1 MDERNTFDENVPTL
15 TLDGAAA
22 VASEPAAAEE
32 PTVIP
37 ELQGFDA
44 KVKEAAAEVI
54 DESMLTDAEKKVVDD
69 FVEKIDIRDTSTV
82 MQYGSAAQ
90 TKVSQFSDTTLD
102 KVRTKDLG
110 EIGDTIANLV
120 TELKGLSLEDDEKG
134 FKGFFKRTSNKMT
147 AMKAKYEKAEVN
159 VDAICKVL
167 QNHQITLL
175 RDIATLDKLYE
186 VNLSYQKE
194 LTMYIIAGK
203 KKLKLERETTL
214 KELMKKAT
222 DSGLAED
229 AQAAR
234 DFSDLCD
241 RFEKKIYDLELTRM
255 ISIQMA
261 PQIRLIQNSDTLMV
275 EKIQSTLVN
284 TIPLW
289 KSQMVIALGLS
300 HASQAMEAQR
310 EVSNVTNEL
319 LKKNAD
325 ALKTSSIEVAKESER
340 GIVDMETL
348 RHTNEQLVSTL
359 EEVIR
364 IQDDGRTKRRE
375 SEAELVKIESELK
388 QKLLDIN
395 TGKSTAESD
404 GALK

>member
-1 MDERNTFDENVPTL
+1 MEENIFDTNVPSL
-15 TLDGAAA
+15 TLDGAT
-22 VASEPAAAEE
+22 AAAEAPSE
-32 PTVIP
+32 SAASP
-37 ELQGFDA
+37 ELQSFDV

-69 FVEKIDIRDTSTV
+69 FVKKIDIRDSTVV

-90 TKVSQFSDTTLD
+90 TKVSQFSDSTLE

-110 EIGDTIANLV
+110 EIGDTITNLV
-120 TELKGLSLEDDEKG
+120 NQLKGLSIDEDEKG
-134 FKGFFKRTSNKMT
+134 IKSFFKRSSNKLST
-147 AMKAKYEKAEVN
+147 MKTKYEKAEVN
-159 VDAICKVL
+159 VDSICKVL
-167 QNHQITLL
+167 QDHQVTLL
-175 RDIATLDKLYE
+175 HDIATLDKLYAT
-186 VNLSYQKE
+186 NLDYQKE

-214 KELMKKAT
+214 SDLMKKAA

-241 RFEKKIYDLELTRM
+241 RFEKKLYDLELTRM

-261 PQIRLIQNSDTLMV
+261 PQIRLIQNSDTMMV

-289 KSQMVIALGLS
+289 KSQMVIALGLT
-300 HASQAMEAQR
+300 HASQAMDAQR

-325 ALKTSSIEVAKESER
+325 ALKTSTIEVAKESER

-364 IQDDGRTKRRE
+364 IQDDGRAKRRE
-375 SEAELVKIESELK
+375 SEAELAKIEAELK

-395 TGKSTAESD
+395 TGKKTAES
-404 GALK
+404 GELK

>member
-1 MDERNTFDENVPTL
+1 MEENIFDTNVPSL
-15 TLDGAAA
+15 TLDGAT
-22 VASEPAAAEE
+22 AAAEAPSE
-32 PTVIP
+32 SAASP
-37 ELQGFDA
+37 ELQSFDV

-69 FVEKIDIRDTSTV
+69 FVTKIDIRDSTVV

-90 TKVSQFSDTTLD
+90 TKVSQFSDSTLE

-110 EIGDTIANLV
+110 EIGDTITNLV
-120 TELKGLSLEDDEKG
+120 NQLKGLSIDEDEKG
-134 FKGFFKRTSNKMT
+134 IKSFFKRSSNKLST
-147 AMKAKYEKAEVN
+147 MKTKYEKAEVN
-159 VDAICKVL
+159 VDSICKVL
-167 QNHQITLL
+167 QDHQVTLL
-175 RDIATLDKLYE
+175 HDIATLDKLYAT
-186 VNLSYQKE
+186 NLDYQKE

-214 KELMKKAT
+214 SDLMKKAA

-241 RFEKKIYDLELTRM
+241 RFEKKLYDLELTRM

-261 PQIRLIQNSDTLMV
+261 PQIRLIQNSDTMMV

-289 KSQMVIALGLS
+289 KSQMVIALGLT
-300 HASQAMEAQR
+300 HASQAMDAQR

-325 ALKTSSIEVAKESER
+325 ALKTSTIEVAKESER

-364 IQDDGRTKRRE
+364 IQDDGRAKRRE
-375 SEAELVKIESELK
+375 SEAELAKIEAELK

-395 TGKSTAESD
+395 TGKKTAES
-404 GALK
+404 GELK

>member
-1 MDERNTFDENVPTL
+1 MEEKIFDTNVPSL
-15 TLDGAAA
+15 TLDGAT
-22 VASEPAAAEE
+22 AAAEAPVE
-32 PTVIP
+32 SAAAP
-37 ELQGFDA
+37 ELQSFDV

-69 FVEKIDIRDTSTV
+69 FVTKIDIRDSTVV

-90 TKVSQFSDTTLD
+90 TKVSQFSDSTLE

-110 EIGDTIANLV
+110 EIGDTITNLV
-120 TELKGLSLEDDEKG
+120 NQLKGMSIDEDEKG
-134 FKGFFKRTSNKMT
+134 IKSFFKRSSNKLST
-147 AMKAKYEKAEVN
+147 MKTKYERAEVN
-159 VDAICKVL
+159 VDSICKVL
-167 QNHQITLL
+167 QDHQVTLL
-175 RDIATLDKLYE
+175 HDIATLDKLYAT
-186 VNLSYQKE
+186 NLDYQKE

-214 KELMKKAT
+214 SDLMKKAT

-241 RFEKKIYDLELTRM
+241 RFEKKLYDLELTRM

-261 PQIRLIQNSDTLMV
+261 PQIRLIQNSDTMMV

-289 KSQMVIALGLS
+289 KSQMVIALGLT
-300 HASQAMEAQR
+300 HASQAMDAQR

-325 ALKTSSIEVAKESER
+325 ALKTSTIEVAKESER

-364 IQDDGRTKRRE
+364 IQDDGRAKRRE
-375 SEAELVKIESELK
+375 SEAELVKIEAELK

-395 TGKSTAESD
+395 TGKKTAES
-404 GALK
+404 GELK

>member
-1 MDERNTFDENVPTL
+1 MEENIFDTNVPSL
-15 TLDGAAA
+15 TLDGAT
-22 VASEPAAAEE
+22 AAAEAPSE
-32 PTVIP
+32 SAASP
-37 ELQGFDA
+37 ELQSFDV

-54 DESMLTDAEKKVVDD
+54 DESMLTDAEKKAVDD
-69 FVEKIDIRDTSTV
+69 FVKKIDIRDSTVV

-90 TKVSQFSDTTLD
+90 TKVSQFSDSPLE

-110 EIGDTIANLV
+110 EIGDTITNLV
-120 TELKGLSLEDDEKG
+120 NQLKGLSIDEAEKG
-134 FKGFFKRTSNKMT
+134 IKSFFKRSSNKLST
-147 AMKAKYEKAEVN
+147 MKTKYEKAEVN
-159 VDAICKVL
+159 VDSICKVL
-167 QNHQITLL
+167 QDHQVTLL
-175 RDIATLDKLYE
+175 HDIATLDKLYAT
-186 VNLSYQKE
+186 NLDYQKE

-214 KELMKKAT
+214 SDLMKKAA

-241 RFEKKIYDLELTRM
+241 RFEKKLYDLELTRM

-261 PQIRLIQNSDTLMV
+261 PQIRLIQNSDTMMV

-289 KSQMVIALGLS
+289 KSQMVIALGLT
-300 HASQAMEAQR
+300 HASQAMDAQR

-325 ALKTSSIEVAKESER
+325 ALKTSTIEVAKESER

-364 IQDDGRTKRRE
+364 IQDDGRAKRRE
-375 SEAELVKIESELK
+375 SEAELAKIEAELK

-395 TGKSTAESD
+395 TGKKTAES
-404 GALK
+404 GELK

>member
-1 MDERNTFDENVPTL
+1 MEEKIFDTNVPSL
-15 TLDGAAA
+15 TLDGAT
-22 VASEPAAAEE
+22 AAAEAPSE
-32 PTVIP
+32 SAASP
-37 ELQGFDA
+37 ELQSFDV

-69 FVEKIDIRDTSTV
+69 FVKKIDIRDSTVV

-90 TKVSQFSDTTLD
+90 TKVSQFSDSTLE

-110 EIGDTIANLV
+110 EIGDTITNLV
-120 TELKGLSLEDDEKG
+120 NQLKGLSIDEDEKG
-134 FKGFFKRTSNKMT
+134 IKSFFKRSSNKLST
-147 AMKAKYEKAEVN
+147 MKTKYEKAEVN
-159 VDAICKVL
+159 VDSICKVL
-167 QNHQITLL
+167 QDHQVTLL
-175 RDIATLDKLYE
+175 HDIATLDKLYAT
-186 VNLSYQKE
+186 NLDYQKE

-214 KELMKKAT
+214 SDLMKKAA

-241 RFEKKIYDLELTRM
+241 RFEKKLYDLELTRM

-261 PQIRLIQNSDTLMV
+261 PQIRLIQNSDTMMV

-289 KSQMVIALGLS
+289 KSQMVIALGLT
-300 HASQAMEAQR
+300 HASQAMDAQR

-325 ALKTSSIEVAKESER
+325 ALKTSTIEVAKESER

-364 IQDDGRTKRRE
+364 IQDDGRAKRRE
-375 SEAELVKIESELK
+375 SEAELAKIEAELK

-395 TGKSTAESD
+395 TGKKTTES
-404 GALK
+404 GELK